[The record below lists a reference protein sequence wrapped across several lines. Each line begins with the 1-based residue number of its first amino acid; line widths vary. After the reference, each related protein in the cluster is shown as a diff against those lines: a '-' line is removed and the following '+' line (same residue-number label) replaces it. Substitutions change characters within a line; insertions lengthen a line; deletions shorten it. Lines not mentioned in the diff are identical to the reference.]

1 VKGGTIVSQETT
13 GKDYLTMGD
22 VVLDDKTVLV
32 RVDFNSPMDDNGNIL
47 DDRKIKSHLPTLQSL
62 EHSKVVLM
70 SHQGRPGD
78 EDYTTLEAHAKLA
91 TKLLG
96 REVIYEDDIFS
107 SCARNAIKSLA
118 KGEILLLENTRFNA
132 EEITK
137 LTPEE
142 QAKSQMVKKLHPL
155 FDLFINDAFSVSHRS
170 QCSVVGFTSVLPSV
184 AGSLMDKEITGL
196 NKAVKCHEHPAIFVL
211 GGAKANDSIKAISNI
226 LKRDG
231 ADKIL
236 TTGVVATVFMMAMGI
251 DVGEINRKFIEDE
264 KYMNQVP
271 IASRLL
277 KEYSDKIVVPED
289 VALNNGGERQEV
301 KLDKIKGDLPIADI
315 GRKTIENYSRYLKEA
330 KLCVF
335 HGPTGIFEL
344 DKFRL
349 GTDEL
354 LKAATQASYSVAGGG
369 HTLDAIDQLGLES
382 KFSHI
387 SMGGGASITYLSGE
401 PLPGITAL
409 KNYASGSSK
418 G

>member
-1 VKGGTIVSQETT
+1 MFQETI
-13 GKDYLTMGD
+13 GKDYLTMSD
-22 VVLDDKTVLV
+22 VVLDDKRVLV

-47 DDRKIKSHLPTLQSL
+47 DDKKIKSHLPTLQSL
-62 EHSKVVLM
+62 EHSKVVMM

-91 TKLLG
+91 TELLG
-96 REVIYEDDIFS
+96 REVTYEDDIFS

-118 KGEILLLENTRFNA
+118 QGEVLLLENTRFNA
-132 EEITK
+132 EEIMNRP
-137 LTPEE
+137 PEK

-170 QCSVVGFTSVLPSV
+170 QCSVVGFTEVLPSI
-184 AGSLMDKEITGL
+184 AGMLMDKEITGL
-196 NKAVKCHEHPAIFVL
+196 DKAFKCHEHPAIFVL

-236 TTGVVATVFMMAMGI
+236 TTGVVATIFMMAINI
-251 DVGEINRKFIEDE
+251 DVSDVNRKFIENK
-264 KYMNQVP
+264 KYIDQIS

-277 KEYSDKIVVPED
+277 KEYSGKIIVPQD

-301 KLDKIKGDLPIADI
+301 EVDKIKKENFPIADI
-315 GRKTIENYSRYLKEA
+315 GRETIKNYSKYLKEA

-335 HGPTGIFEL
+335 HGPPGIFEL

-369 HTLDAIDQLGLES
+369 HTLDAIDQLGLGS

-401 PLPGITAL
+401 PLPGIMAL
-409 KNYASGSSK
+409 KNNASRYHK

>member
-1 VKGGTIVSQETT
+1 MFQETT
-13 GKDYLTMGD
+13 GKDYLTMSD
-22 VVLDDKTVLV
+22 VVLDDKRVLV

-47 DDRKIKSHLPTLQSL
+47 DDKKIKSHLPTLQSL

-91 TKLLG
+91 TELLG
-96 REVIYEDDIFS
+96 REVTYEDDIFS

-118 KGEILLLENTRFNA
+118 QGEVLLLENTRFNA
-132 EEITK
+132 EEIMNRP
-137 LTPEE
+137 PEK

-170 QCSVVGFTSVLPSV
+170 QCSVVGFTEVLPSI
-184 AGSLMDKEITGL
+184 AGILMDKEITGL
-196 NKAVKCHEHPAIFVL
+196 DKALKCHEHPAIFVL

-231 ADKIL
+231 AGKIL
-236 TTGVVATVFMMAMGI
+236 TTGVVATIFMMAMNI
-251 DVGEINRKFIEDE
+251 DVSEVNRKFIENK
-264 KYMNQVP
+264 KYIDQIS

-277 KEYSDKIVVPED
+277 KEYSGKIIVPQD

-301 KLDKIKGDLPIADI
+301 EVDKIKKGNLPIADI
-315 GRKTIENYSRYLKEA
+315 GRETIENYSKYLKEA

-369 HTLDAIDQLGLES
+369 HTLDAIDQLGLGS

-387 SMGGGASITYLSGE
+387 SIGGGASITYLSGE

-409 KNYASGSSK
+409 KNNASRYHK

>member
-1 VKGGTIVSQETT
+1 MSQETT
-13 GKDYLTMGD
+13 GKDYLTMDD
-22 VVLDDKTVLV
+22 VVLDDKAVLV

-170 QCSVVGFTSVLPSV
+170 QCSVVGFTLVLPSV
-184 AGSLMDKEITGL
+184 AGILMDKEITGL
-196 NKAVKCHEHPAIFVL
+196 DKAIKCHEHPSIFVL

-236 TTGVVATVFMMAMGI
+236 TTGVVATVFMMAMGV
-251 DVGEINRKFIEDE
+251 DVGEVNRKFIEDE
-264 KYMNQVP
+264 KYINQVP

-277 KEYSDKIVVPED
+277 KEYSDKIVMPED
-289 VALNNGGERQEV
+289 VALNNSGERQEV

-344 DKFRL
+344 DEFRL

-409 KNYASGSSK
+409 KNYASRYSK

>member
-1 VKGGTIVSQETT
+1 MSQKIT
-13 GKDYLTMGD
+13 GKDYLTMSD
-22 VVLDDKTVLV
+22 VVLDDKRVLV

-47 DDRKIKSHLPTLQSL
+47 DDKKIKSHLPTLQSL

-91 TKLLG
+91 TELLG
-96 REVIYEDDIFS
+96 REVTYEDDIFS

-118 KGEILLLENTRFNA
+118 QGEVLLLENTRFNA
-132 EEITK
+132 EEIMNRP
-137 LTPEE
+137 PEK
-142 QAKSQMVKKLHPL
+142 QAKSQMVKKLYPL

-170 QCSVVGFTSVLPSV
+170 QCSVVGFTEVLPSV
-184 AGSLMDKEITGL
+184 AGILMDKEITGL
-196 NKAVKCHEHPAIFVL
+196 DKALKCREHPAIFIL

-226 LKRDG
+226 LKRAG

-236 TTGVVATVFMMAMGI
+236 TTGVVATIFMMAMGV
-251 DVGEINRKFIEDE
+251 DVSEVNRKFIENK
-264 KYMNQVP
+264 KYMDQIS
-271 IASRLL
+271 IASKLL
-277 KEYSDKIVVPED
+277 KDYSGKIIVPQD
-289 VALNNGGERQEV
+289 VALNSGGERQEV
-301 KLDKIKGDLPIADI
+301 EVDKIKKGNLPIADI
-315 GRKTIENYSRYLKEA
+315 GRETIENYSKYLREA

-344 DKFRL
+344 DNFRL

-354 LKAATQASYSVAGGG
+354 LKAAAQASYSVAGGG
-369 HTLDAIDQLGLES
+369 HTLDAIDQLGLGS

-409 KNYASGSSK
+409 KNNAFRYHQG
-418 G
+418 

>member
-1 VKGGTIVSQETT
+1 MFQETI
-13 GKDYLTMGD
+13 GKDYLTMSD
-22 VVLDDKTVLV
+22 VVLDDKRVLV

-47 DDRKIKSHLPTLQSL
+47 DDKKIKSHLPTLQSL

-96 REVIYEDDIFS
+96 REVTYEDDIFS

-118 KGEILLLENTRFNA
+118 QGEVLLLENTRFNA
-132 EEITK
+132 EEIMNRP
-137 LTPEE
+137 PEK

-170 QCSVVGFTSVLPSV
+170 QCSVVGFTEVLPSI
-184 AGSLMDKEITGL
+184 AGMLMDKEITGL
-196 NKAVKCHEHPAIFVL
+196 DKALKCHEHPAIFVL

-236 TTGVVATVFMMAMGI
+236 TTGVVATIFMMAMNI
-251 DVGEINRKFIEDE
+251 DVSEINRKFIENK
-264 KYMNQVP
+264 KYIDQIS

-277 KEYSDKIVVPED
+277 KEYSGKIIVPQD

-301 KLDKIKGDLPIADI
+301 EVDKIKKENFPIADI
-315 GRKTIENYSRYLKEA
+315 GRETIENYSKYLKEA

-369 HTLDAIDQLGLES
+369 HTLDAIDQLGLGS

-409 KNYASGSSK
+409 KNNASRYHK

>member
-1 VKGGTIVSQETT
+1 MSQETIE
-13 GKDYLTMGD
+13 KDYLTMGD
-22 VVLDDKTVLV
+22 VVLDDKRVLV
-32 RVDFNSPMDDNGNIL
+32 RVDFNSPMDNSGNIL
-47 DDRKIKSHLPTLQSL
+47 DDRKIKSHLPTLQAL
-62 EHSKVVLM
+62 EHSRVVLM

-78 EDYTTLEAHAKLA
+78 KDYTTLEAHAKLA
-91 TKLLG
+91 TELLG

-118 KGEILLLENTRFNA
+118 QGDILLLENTRFNA
-132 EEITK
+132 EEITN
-137 LTPEE
+137 LSPEE
-142 QAKSQMVKKLHPL
+142 QAKSQMVKKLYPL

-170 QCSVVGFTSVLPSV
+170 QCSVVGFTEVLPSV
-184 AGSLMDKEITGL
+184 AGILMDKEITGL
-196 NKAVKCHEHPAIFVL
+196 DRALKCHEHPAIFVL
-211 GGAKANDSIKAISNI
+211 GGAKANDSIKAITNI

-251 DVGEINRKFIEDE
+251 DVGEVNRKFIEDE
-264 KYMNQVP
+264 KYTGQIP
-271 IASRLL
+271 IASKLL
-277 KEYSDKIVVPED
+277 KEYSGKIVIPQD
-289 VALNNGGERQEV
+289 VALNNDGERQEV
-301 KLDKIKGDLPIADI
+301 EVDKIKGDLPIADI
-315 GRKTIENYSRYLKEA
+315 GRETIENYSKYLKEA

-387 SMGGGASITYLSGE
+387 SMGGGASIAYLSGE
-401 PLPGITAL
+401 LLPGITAL
-409 KNYASGSSK
+409 KNNASRYHK

>member
-1 VKGGTIVSQETT
+1 MDDFI
-13 GKDYLTMGD
+13 
-22 VVLDDKTVLV
+22 LDDKIVLV

-47 DDRKIKSHLPTLQSL
+47 DDRKIKSHLLTLRAL

-96 REVIYEDDIFS
+96 QEVTYEDDIFS
-107 SCARNAIKSLA
+107 SCARKAIKSLSQ
-118 KGEILLLENTRFNA
+118 GNILLLENTRFNA

-142 QAKSQMVKKLHPL
+142 QAKSQMVKKLYPL
-155 FDLFINDAFSVSHRS
+155 FDLFINDAFSVSHIS
-170 QCSVVGFTSVLPSV
+170 QCSVVGFTEVLPSV
-184 AGSLMDKEITGL
+184 AGILMDKEITGL
-196 NKAVKCHEHPAIFVL
+196 DKALTCHDHPSIFVL

-226 LKRDG
+226 LKRGG

-236 TTGVVATVFMMAMGI
+236 TTGVVATIFMMAMGVDI
-251 DVGEINRKFIEDE
+251 GEVNRKFIEDE
-264 KYMNQVP
+264 KYTDQIP
-271 IASRLL
+271 IASKLL
-277 KEYSDKIVVPED
+277 KEYSGKIVIPQD
-289 VALNNGGERQEV
+289 VALNNNGERQEV
-301 KLDKIKGDLPIADI
+301 EVGKIKGDIQIADI
-315 GRKTIENYSRYLKEA
+315 GWETIENYSQYLKEA

-354 LKAATQASYSVAGGG
+354 LKAAVQARYSVAGGG
-369 HTLDAIDQLGLES
+369 HTLDAIDQLNLES
-382 KFSHI
+382 KFSHV
-387 SMGGGASITYLSGE
+387 SMGGGASIAFLSGE

-409 KNYASGSSK
+409 KNNASRYHNG
-418 G
+418 

>member
-1 VKGGTIVSQETT
+1 MSQETT
-13 GKDYLTMGD
+13 GKDYLTMDD
-22 VVLDDKTVLV
+22 VVLDDKRVLV
-32 RVDFNSPMDDNGNIL
+32 RVDFNSPMDNNGNIL
-47 DDRKIKSHLPTLQSL
+47 DDRKIKSHLPTLRAL
-62 EHSKVVLM
+62 EHSKVVLI

-96 REVIYEDDIFS
+96 QEVTYEDDIFS

-118 KGEILLLENTRFNA
+118 QGDILLLENTRFNA
-132 EEITK
+132 EEITN

-142 QAKSQMVKKLHPL
+142 QGKSQMVKKLYPL

-170 QCSVVGFTSVLPSV
+170 QCSVVGFTEVLPSA
-184 AGSLMDKEITGL
+184 AGILMDKEIKGL
-196 NKAVKCHEHPAIFVL
+196 DKALKCHEHPAIFVL

-236 TTGVVATVFMMAMGI
+236 TTGVVATIFMMATGI
-251 DVGEINRKFIEDE
+251 DVGEVNKKFIEDE
-264 KYMNQVP
+264 KYMDQIP

-277 KEYSDKIVVPED
+277 KEYSGKIVIPKD
-289 VALNNGGERQEV
+289 LALNNDGERQEV
-301 KLDKIKGDLPIADI
+301 EVDKIKGNLQIADI
-315 GRKTIENYSRYLKEA
+315 GKETIESYSKYLKEA

-354 LKAATQASYSVAGGG
+354 IKAATQASYSVAGGG

-387 SMGGGASITYLSGE
+387 SLGGGASITYLSGE

-409 KNYASGSSK
+409 KNNASRYHK